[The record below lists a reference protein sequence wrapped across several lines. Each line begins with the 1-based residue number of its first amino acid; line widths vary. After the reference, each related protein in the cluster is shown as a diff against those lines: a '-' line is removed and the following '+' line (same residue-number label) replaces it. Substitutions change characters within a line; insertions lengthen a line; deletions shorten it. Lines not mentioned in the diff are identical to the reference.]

1 MSQAGKAPDIVGNAT
16 TFFNPCA
23 FTVPSGSFGNLG
35 RNAFRGPAV
44 FNMDTSLFKTIPL
57 PKEGWSVQLRFESF
71 NTFNV
76 QNWDAPS
83 GLTIGT
89 ANAGQVTALAAG
101 TSPRQLQ
108 FGMRLQF

>member
-1 MSQAGKAPDIVGNAT
+1 VVGNSA

-23 FTVPSGSFGNLG
+23 FSVPSGAFGTLG
-35 RNAFRGPAV
+35 RNTFRGPGV

-57 PKEGWSVQLRFESF
+57 PKEGWNVQLRFESF

-101 TSPRQLQ
+101 TTPRQLQ
-108 FGMRLQF
+108 FGMRFQF